1 MTEDASGS
9 GISFPPE
16 SPGSTATRRGADADK
31 KGMKSS
37 SPLDAIVR
45 GIGIVASVA
54 VVVLAVAVVV
64 PGEDPSMRSA
74 RLRRVVADIGYLE
87 SAFTDWARSGAPA
100 VVAKLGAEPD
110 VWYGPGALP
119 KSTLVRDGV
128 RWPLHDVL
136 VGGASPRIDHIPTDP
151 WGNAYVILRVN
162 ASSWKILSAGP
173 DGVLETTPSAIEDFV
188 GDDVG
193 GRISR

>member
-1 MTEDASGS
+1 MPSPDSDA
-9 GISFPPE
+9 IPPV
-16 SPGSTATRRGADADK
+16 ADADK
-31 KGMKSS
+31 KSMKSS
-37 SPLDAIVR
+37 SPLEAVFR

-54 VVVLAVAVVV
+54 VVLLAVAVVV

-74 RLRRVVADIGYLE
+74 RLRRVVADIGFIGN
-87 SAFTDWARSGAPA
+87 AFTDWARSGDSA

-110 VWYGPGALP
+110 VWYGTGALP

-136 VGGASPRIDHIPTDP
+136 VAGASPRVDHVPTDP
-151 WGNAYVILRVN
+151 WGNAYVILRVDG
-162 ASSWKILSAGP
+162 SSWKILSAGP
-173 DGVLETTPSAIEDFV
+173 DGVLETSPSAIEDYV

-193 GRISR
+193 GRLVR